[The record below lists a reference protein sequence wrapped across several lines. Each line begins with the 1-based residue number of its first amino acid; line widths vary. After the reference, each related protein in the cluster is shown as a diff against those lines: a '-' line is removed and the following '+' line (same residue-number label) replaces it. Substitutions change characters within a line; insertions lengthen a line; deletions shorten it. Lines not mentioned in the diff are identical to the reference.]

1 MLCSYSTSKSLSS
14 CFFYK
19 GTVSAYSS
27 IVISR
32 FFFFGNIY
40 FFKVNKNIA
49 WSKRSLVWSFKNP
62 QNKNIFS
69 LILDIWTKCN
79 RQKFYLFIYLFI
91 YLSKIPLLIIIYCMH
106 ILWWIGC
113 ILYLYIT
120 KYIVDIYDHFSIL
133 NFEYTFY

>member
-40 FFKVNKNIA
+40 FFKVNKSIA
-49 WSKRSLVWSFKNP
+49 WPKRSWCARVKFQNA

-91 YLSKIPLLIIIYCMH
+91 YLSKIPLLIIIYAH
-106 ILWWIGC
+106 IVVNRLYFIC
-113 ILYLYIT
+113 IY
-120 KYIVDIYDHFSIL
+120 
-133 NFEYTFY
+133 N